1 MDFLEQALQ
10 YAEKG
15 FSVFALPVK
24 AKVPRKGT
32 EGLKDATRNQEQIRE
47 WWSENAHYNIGIR
60 CGNFKGKC
68 LAVIDVDQHG
78 YDGYESLRQL
88 EDLYGPLP
96 DTVTALTP
104 TGGMHLYYLSPLA
117 LKSSAPLNKA
127 YPGVDVRAEGAY
139 TVAPPSIHPDTWTE
153 YEWKEGHSPFDMPF
167 ALLPSAWEKAMER
180 TKPKEEKAT
189 IEDKIF
195 QQGERVSGL
204 VSLIGSLVRKGLN
217 DAEIRAAVDT
227 ANDLR
232 CKPPLT
238 PSEMETNVYPAL
250 TRNWLKEEPFWENI
264 TVNSSPLPE
273 PETFADMEE
282 QHLELAPELIN
293 GVLRQGH
300 KLMLSAPSKAGKS
313 FALIELAFAI
323 AEGRE
328 WFGNPCRQGRVLYL
342 NMEIDKAS
350 FVNRINKIYGKLS
363 PARKTHKD
371 NIVIWNLRG
380 YAAPLD
386 KLCDSIIEQGKG
398 FSAIIIDPLYKV
410 MMGSEND
417 NSEMARM
424 VSQFDRIASETG
436 ASVVVCHHFAKGFG
450 GDKSVID
457 RGAGAGVFA
466 RDPDAILMMT
476 PLEDKENGFRI
487 EYVLRE
493 FPNHKP
499 TDVEFVFPI
508 HEVHYDW
515 ENIELEDS
523 VSAQAKRKK
532 KAEKKKTDIR
542 ETVAETAER
551 IRDENGHFYLNDL
564 ANELEKFN
572 ITPSP
577 HTIRSYLESF
587 GYTVVKRGGK
597 GFPDVWGKG

>member
-1 MDFLEQALQ
+1 MDFLKQALQ

-24 AKVPRKGT
+24 GKVPRKDTRGF
-32 EGLKDATRNQEQIRE
+32 KDATRNQEQIRE

-68 LAVIDVDQHG
+68 LVVVDVDRHG
-78 YDGYESLRQL
+78 HDGYKSLQEI
-88 EDLYGPLP
+88 EDLLGPLP
-96 DTVTALTP
+96 ETVTSVTP
-104 TGGMHLYYLSPLA
+104 TGGMHLYFLSPIA
-117 LKSSAPLNKA
+117 ISNTTRFMGKDDIDIR
-127 YPGVDVRAEGAY
+127 GEGGY
-139 TVAPPSIHPDTWTE
+139 VVAPPSIHPDTWTE
-153 YEWKEGHSPFDMPF
+153 YEWKEGHSPFDIPF
-167 ALLPSAWEKAMER
+167 ALLPSAWEKAMEK
-180 TKPKEEKAT
+180 TPPKAEKAT

-238 PSEMETNVYPAL
+238 PSEMDSNVYPAL

-273 PETFADMEE
+273 PETFEEMEAE
-282 QHLELAPELIN
+282 NLELAPELIA

-313 FALIELAFAI
+313 FALIELAFSI

-328 WFGNPCRQGRVLYL
+328 WLGNPCKQGRVLYL

-350 FVNRINKIYGKLS
+350 FANRINKIYGKLS
-363 PARKTHKD
+363 PARGTHKK
-371 NIVIWNLRG
+371 NIVVWNLRG
-380 YAAPLD
+380 FAAPLD
-386 KLCDSIIEQGKG
+386 KLCDSIIAQGQG

-417 NSEMARM
+417 NSEMSKM

-436 ASVVVCHHFAKGFG
+436 ASIIVCHHYAKGHG
-450 GDKSVID
+450 GDRNVID

-466 RDPDAILMMT
+466 RDPDAILTMT
-476 PLEDKENGFRI
+476 PLEDKENGFRV

-499 TDVEFVFPI
+499 TDVEFIYPI
-508 HEVHYDW
+508 HEVHHDW
-515 ENIELEDS
+515 ESIELEDS

-532 KAEKKKTDIR
+532 KAEKKKVDIR

-564 ANELEKFN
+564 ANELEKLN
-572 ITPSP
+572 LTPSP

-587 GYTVVKRGGK
+587 GYTVVRKGGK